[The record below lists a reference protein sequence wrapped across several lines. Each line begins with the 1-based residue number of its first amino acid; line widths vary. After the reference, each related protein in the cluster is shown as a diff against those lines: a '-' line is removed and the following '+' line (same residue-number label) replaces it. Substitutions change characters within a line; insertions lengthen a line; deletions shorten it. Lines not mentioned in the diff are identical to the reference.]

1 MYLVL
6 FLVPKPTVVGTLSSV
21 RRGDS
26 IPFSSASS
34 KTLEFPQ
41 PYKRSSNNQTMVSL
55 YGNGVE
61 RVMRIED
68 DEEEDDDVNVEL
80 WRGRR

>member
-61 RVMRIED
+61 RVMMMMKKMMMMSMLSFG
-68 DEEEDDDVNVEL
+68 VV
-80 WRGRR
+80 GA